1 MRAVLYTGGTRSWAE
16 ALGDRPWAL
25 LPFGGRP
32 LLSYWLELC
41 VDLGISDVQ
50 LVLGHDA
57 EFVEMF
63 CGTGERWGLNINY
76 SLIRAE
82 DRPHS
87 YLARDPQRWRNGLLY
102 VGAAVFPRR
111 TADFRSSVMPGLLRG
126 CCVCDDGTPAVFVGT
141 GEQDVD
147 HFIRAGNCSRQM
159 DCLDP
164 CEGDGPCRTP
174 DAVGIDFTL
183 IRDVQHYYQLNM
195 ELVRAEMKRYVSGGY
210 TAAGNAS
217 IGSNVII
224 PASVT
229 LTPPLAIGNDCRLGA
244 LAAVGPSAVIS
255 DHVLID
261 RQCEIADSIILS
273 DTYIGRNL
281 EIKGKI
287 VAGNRILDP
296 DDGTWVDIEDPWL
309 VAQTRSRYY
318 LRDVLR
324 AVIGWEITLV
334 LMLIQILPFL
344 LLYALIRLLSR
355 GRFVS
360 RSIHGVGGNEIKTPL
375 FVPARREKTLLLLM
389 FYALALDR
397 FPWLFQVLAGRLWLC
412 GQVPRAADEPLKDPR
427 RYFPAV
433 FSYADAFA
441 EIDKQMDALY
451 YAHTRSLAADLR
463 ILRHVLFTRL
473 IEVELISDQAT
484 ESRI

>member
-50 LVLGHDA
+50 LVLGRDA
-57 EFVEMF
+57 EYVELF
-63 CGTGERWGLNINY
+63 CGSGQRWGLNINY
-76 SLIRAE
+76 SLIRSE

-111 TADFRSSVMPGLLRG
+111 MPDYRNADLHDLLRG
-126 CCVCDDGTPAVFVGT
+126 CCVCEDGEPSVFIAAE
-141 GEQDVD
+141 EQDID
-147 HFIRAGNCSRQM
+147 HFIRTGGCSYGMNCP
-159 DCLDP
+159 DP
-164 CEGDGPCRTP
+164 CGGDGLCRTP
-174 DAVGIDFTL
+174 AAAGIDFTL
-183 IRDVQHYYQLNM
+183 LRDVNQYYQLNM
-195 ELVRAEMKRYVSGGY
+195 ELVRSEMARYVSGGY
-210 TAAGNAS
+210 TARENAS
-217 IGSNVII
+217 IGINVIT

-244 LAAVGPSAVIS
+244 LSSVGPSAVIS

-261 RQCEIADSIILS
+261 RQCEISDSIILS

-287 VAGNRILDP
+287 VVGNRILDP
-296 DDGTWVDIEDPWL
+296 SDGTWIDIEDPWL
-309 VAQTRSRYY
+309 VAQTRSRHYF
-318 LRDVLR
+318 RDVLR
-324 AVIGWEITLV
+324 AVIGWEIALLLV
-334 LMLIQILPFL
+334 LLQAVPFL
-344 LLYALIRLLSR
+344 MLYGLIRLLGR
-355 GRFVS
+355 GRFVPCVIYGAS
-360 RSIHGVGGNEIKTPL
+360 GGEVNAPR
-375 FVPARREKTLLLLM
+375 FAPADGARRVLLLL
-389 FYALALDR
+389 FYALTLDR
-397 FPWLFQVLAGRLWLC
+397 FPLLLRVLAGRLWLC
-412 GQVPRAADEPLKDPR
+412 GQVPRTVDEPLKEPR

-451 YAHTRSLAADLR
+451 YAHTRSVAADLR

-473 IEVELISDQAT
+473 IEVELVSDQTAGPPA
-484 ESRI
+484 